1 MIIDNI
7 VIWYDNVFVLG
18 RKVRRY
24 KRWHSLKINLHCL
37 LRLLRII
44 KCGAEDSS
52 RMMKSVHVYIC
63 LWNKVIMLTISPACL
78 VLHTRVKLHQH
89 KHLQKFW
96 LTLFICYVYDVQCT
110 WSDGRRLKSAG
121 GFVITYRLLEESA
134 EVSFLSRNL
143 VAKNSLD
150 HSKLCMLY
158 VLIHVV

>member
-1 MIIDNI
+1 
-7 VIWYDNVFVLG
+7 
-18 RKVRRY
+18 
-24 KRWHSLKINLHCL
+24 
-37 LRLLRII
+37 
-44 KCGAEDSS
+44 
-52 RMMKSVHVYIC
+52 
-63 LWNKVIMLTISPACL
+63 MLTISPACL

-143 VAKNSLD
+143 AAKNSLD
-150 HSKLCMLY
+150 LLKLEIFMYNFYKWSNCYYSKQMLLFLVEVTNKIKDSEDLFIIRIIY
-158 VLIHVV
+158 CV

>member
-1 MIIDNI
+1 
-7 VIWYDNVFVLG
+7 
-18 RKVRRY
+18 
-24 KRWHSLKINLHCL
+24 
-37 LRLLRII
+37 
-44 KCGAEDSS
+44 
-52 RMMKSVHVYIC
+52 
-63 LWNKVIMLTISPACL
+63 MLTISPACL

-150 HSKLCMLY
+150 HSKLGMCLY
-158 VLIHVV
+158 NLYMWSNCNYSKQILLFLVEVTNKIKDSEGLFIIRIIYSV

>member
-1 MIIDNI
+1 
-7 VIWYDNVFVLG
+7 
-18 RKVRRY
+18 
-24 KRWHSLKINLHCL
+24 
-37 LRLLRII
+37 
-44 KCGAEDSS
+44 
-52 RMMKSVHVYIC
+52 
-63 LWNKVIMLTISPACL
+63 MLTISPACL

-150 HSKLCMLY
+150 HSKFCLYNLYMCSICYYSKQMLLFLVEVTNKIKDSEDLFIIRIIY
-158 VLIHVV
+158 CV

>member
-1 MIIDNI
+1 
-7 VIWYDNVFVLG
+7 
-18 RKVRRY
+18 
-24 KRWHSLKINLHCL
+24 
-37 LRLLRII
+37 
-44 KCGAEDSS
+44 
-52 RMMKSVHVYIC
+52 
-63 LWNKVIMLTISPACL
+63 MLTISPACL

-143 VAKNSLD
+143 AVKNPLDLSKLKNSYIIYIYMWSNCYY
-150 HSKLCMLY
+150 SKQMLLFLVEVTNKIKDSEGLFIIRIIY
-158 VLIHVV
+158 CV